1 MSPEIPTDNAA
12 SAAEVVQVPATR
24 PTLSETSTS
33 YRLAFEDPDF
43 IERPEAR
50 GIRFQLEL
58 LKADLILRENQVDHT
73 IVVFGSARFVSRE
86 DAEQLVSQAVTE
98 EEKSRAQSALINSR
112 HYESAREFGQL
123 AATYNLRQISPAK
136 RLHICTGGGPGV
148 MAAANRGAHETGDLS
163 VGLNIT
169 LPHEQHPNPY
179 LTPALCFRFHYF
191 ALRKMH
197 FLLRARAIVAYP
209 GGYGSFDEIF
219 EVLTLVQTKKI
230 LPMPVVLVGRDFWKK
245 VVRFDLL
252 AEYGLVD
259 PTDLDII
266 SFVDTAED
274 AWKAIARWYEL
285 DLTGNG
291 RSRSGA

>member
-12 SAAEVVQVPATR
+12 SAAEVVRVPPTH
-24 PTLSETSTS
+24 PTLAEISTS

-86 DAEQLVSQAVTE
+86 DAERLVAQAVTD

-148 MAAANRGAHETGDLS
+148 MAAANRGALETGDLS
-163 VGLNIT
+163 IGFNIS

-197 FLLRARAIVAYP
+197 FMLRARAIVAYP
-209 GGYGSFDEIF
+209 GGFGSLDEIF
-219 EVLTLVQTKKI
+219 EVLTLIQTEKI
-230 LPMPVVLVGRDFWKK
+230 LPMPVVLVGREFWQK
-245 VVRFDLL
+245 VVRFEMLEEL
-252 AEYGLVD
+252 GLID
-259 PTDLDII
+259 QADIDRIHYVNTAQEAWDVI
-266 SFVDTAED
+266 SL
-274 AWKAIARWYEL
+274 WYEF
-285 DLTGNG
+285 NV
-291 RSRSGA
+291 